1 MENSGAASSND
12 SSGGVSG
19 GGEQNQETLASN
31 TNESGIENISDVK
44 NKTESKKEINN
55 NLKKFLLKVDG
66 KEVEEEIDLSN
77 EEQIKRHLQL
87 SRVAQKRMQEA
98 SELKKQAIAEI
109 QRRDQ
114 LLEMALSNPEDF
126 FRKTGRDPYEIAEQL
141 ILKKFEQA
149 QMSPEQKELLELRE
163 FKKQQDLFRQKQE
176 EDHKKRIEEEQ
187 LTIEEQKYKS
197 ELDQGI
203 GEALAKSG
211 LPKTKF
217 FVKQIALKI
226 HNFAQRGKDL
236 TADQAVE
243 LIKSDLNSDV
253 KEFLGSLDAKAIQDY
268 LGKDILDRLRKSDI
282 ELVNQKFQVPFKS
295 QNQSPANAASSSSK
309 LITEKQWRELQKK
322 RSY

>member
-1 MENSGAASSND
+1 MENSGASAAND
-12 SSGGVSG
+12 SGSVSDGGSQEVQSS
-19 GGEQNQETLASN
+19 EIQNQNVNQSEQGQTK
-31 TNESGIENISDVK
+31 EH
-44 NKTESKKEINN
+44 KEINN

-77 EEQIKRHLQL
+77 EEQLKRHLQL

-98 SELKKQAIAEI
+98 SELKKQAMAEI

-163 FKKQQDLFRQKQE
+163 FKKQQELFRQKQE
-176 EDHKKRIEEEQ
+176 EEHKKRIEEEQ
-187 LTIEEQKYKS
+187 LTIEEQKFKT

-203 GEALAKSG
+203 GEAIAKSG

-226 HNFAQRGKDL
+226 HNYAQRGKDL
-236 TADQAVE
+236 TAEQAVA
-243 LIKSDLNSDV
+243 LIKSDLNSDI
-253 KEFLGSLDAKAIQDY
+253 KEFLGSLDAKAIQDF
-268 LGKDILDRLRKSDI
+268 LGKDILDRIRKSDI
-282 ELVNQKFQVPFKS
+282 EAVNQRFQVPLKS
-295 QNQSPANAASSSSK
+295 HNQGPAHAASSTNK
-309 LITEKQWRELQKK
+309 LMTEKQWREFQKK
-322 RSY
+322 HSY

>member
-1 MENSGAASSND
+1 MENSGASAAND
-12 SSGGVSG
+12 SGSVSDSGSQDVQSS
-19 GGEQNQETLASN
+19 EIQNQNVNQSEQGQTK
-31 TNESGIENISDVK
+31 EQ
-44 NKTESKKEINN
+44 KEINN
-55 NLKKFLLKVDG
+55 NLKKFLLRVDG

-77 EEQIKRHLQL
+77 EEQLKRHLQL

-149 QMSPEQKELLELRE
+149 QMTPEQKELLELRE
-163 FKKQQDLFRQKQE
+163 FRKQSEEFRKQQELDE
-176 EDHKKRIEEEQ
+176 KRRNDEEQ
-187 LTIEEQKYKS
+187 LSLEEQKYKT

-203 GEALAKSG
+203 GEAITKSG

-226 HNFAQRGKDL
+226 HNYAQRGKDL

-243 LIKSDLNSDV
+243 LIKLDLNSDI
-253 KEFLGSLDAKAIQDY
+253 KEFLGSMDAKAIQDF
-268 LGKDILDRLRKSDI
+268 LGKDILDRIRKSDI
-282 ELVNQKFQVPFKS
+282 EAVNQRFQVPLKS
-295 QNQSPANAASSSSK
+295 HNQGPAHAASSTNK
-309 LITEKQWRELQKK
+309 LMTEKQWREFQKK
-322 RSY
+322 HSY